1 MTDALRTSLRRSRV
15 LTTWAL
21 CAVLVVVAGRASSS
35 LYESMRSTGGSES
48 ETQTVSVGESEL
60 LHAENSQRRSVPQ
73 RCRRAIPGE
82 RATKGDSRPA
92 VRRTPDHWSVLQTN
106 QFNAIGCPLLC

>member
-1 MTDALRTSLRRSRV
+1 MTDAPRISLRRSRV

-21 CAVLVVVAGRASSS
+21 CAVLIVGAGRASSS
-35 LYESMRSTGGSES
+35 LYESMRSTGESES
-48 ETQTVSVGESEL
+48 ETQSVSVGESEL
-60 LHAENSQRRSVPQ
+60 LHADSSHRRTIPP
-73 RCRRAIPGE
+73 RYRRAVPGE
-82 RATKGDSRPA
+82 RATKGDLRPA